1 MNENDLRTRLVP
13 AICTQCGARLE
24 VDPTQDAAVCR
35 YCNTPFIVEKAI
47 QNYSVQNAKIEH
59 VDTVKIDMK
68 GTADSFFGFLGEQM
82 SESREARREE
92 RRERRE
98 ESREM
103 NRGFLKIFGYMMI
116 GMMVLALVLFLVQ
129 NFFGSPDD
137 KQPNAAEPA
146 AVSTRLPAENAKG
159 TDDNLELSIRFDS
172 NSAGR
177 T

>member
-137 KQPNAAEPA
+137 KQPNTAEPA

-159 TDDNLELSIRFDS
+159 TDDNLGLSIRFDR
-172 NSAGR
+172 NSADR